1 MTPTS
6 ARVRRG
12 ATAVASLAVVAAL
25 GACSSPVVV
34 PAGPDA
40 ADPLCASV
48 VLAVPDELAGMPRLD
63 TSSQATTA
71 WGDRAAPVVLRCG
84 VEPPAPTTD
93 PCVDADDGTTQVDWV
108 AVAGPEDATGAA
120 PWTFVT
126 YGRDPAVEV
135 RVPAEVTS
143 SRSTSFL
150 LDLGA
155 AVSLVEQ
162 TRECL

>member
-1 MTPTS
+1 MIPSPGLARRS
-6 ARVRRG
+6 AVG
-12 ATAVASLAVVAAL
+12 GTWVAVAALL

-48 VLAVPDELAGMPRLD
+48 VLAAPDELAGMPRLD

-108 AVAGPEDATGAA
+108 AIAGPEDATGAA

-126 YGRDPAVEV
+126 YGREPAVEV

-143 SRSTSFL
+143 TRSTSFL

>member
-1 MTPTS
+1 MTRTPTP
-6 ARVRRG
+6 ARRP
-12 ATAVASLAVVAAL
+12 AAAAAALAAVVTL

-34 PAGPDA
+34 PAGLDA
-40 ADPLCASV
+40 ADPRCAAV

-63 TSSQATTA
+63 TTSQATTA

-135 RVPAEVTS
+135 RVPAEVTAT
-143 SRSTSFL
+143 RSTSFL